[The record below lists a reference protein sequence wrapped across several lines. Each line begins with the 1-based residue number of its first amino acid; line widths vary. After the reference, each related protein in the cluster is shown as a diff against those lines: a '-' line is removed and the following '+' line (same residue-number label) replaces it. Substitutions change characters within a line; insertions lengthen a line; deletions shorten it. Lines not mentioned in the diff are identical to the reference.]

1 MAQGKAT
8 TFKEQ
13 KRSNQSLTWASWF
26 SVLQRSHTSPV
37 GPVRA
42 LVVQGLDGEVPPHA
56 GRPSEVPGH
65 EGHHGG
71 DSGGSSS
78 IPDHDRASVG
88 GSAEGLRGPPSAL
101 GEWCHEN
108 PRCQTSPPKGQAPT
122 LGETGGGGL
131 QGYEPLGV
139 STQVGRLLLHLKKCN
154 NGTVPFSACLQLAA
168 RQLGSEIR
176 ITPHNACYFNASI
189 QAFFWFGALAGND
202 GHLYGAAKAG
212 VSILRHKRRI
222 YFPDSIAW
230 RFVFARWDNLCRRQD
245 ASEFLRRLVS
255 RTSPAAYSGHG
266 RRDCATLSM
275 PLIQVCLAPH
285 CCYILE
291 ETAVRL

>member
-1 MAQGKAT
+1 MPGVLLKFRATKDITEEIQVEVVPFLITIGLRSEGAQKV
-8 TFKEQ
+8 F
-13 KRSNQSLTWASWF
+13 
-26 SVLQRSHTSPV
+26 
-37 GPVRA
+37 
-42 LVVQGLDGEVPPHA
+42 
-56 GRPSEVPGH
+56 
-65 EGHHGG
+65 
-71 DSGGSSS
+71 
-78 IPDHDRASVG
+78 
-88 GSAEGLRGPPSAL
+88 EGLRLLSGNGAMKIL
-101 GEWCHEN
+101 GARLRPQKGKRQPLAKQVEEAYKA
-108 PRCQTSPPKGQAPT
+108 TSHWEYRP
-122 LGETGGGGL
+122 
-131 QGYEPLGV
+131 
-139 STQVGRLLLHLKKCN
+139 
-154 NGTVPFSACLQLAA
+154 

>member
-1 MAQGKAT
+1 M
-8 TFKEQ
+8 
-13 KRSNQSLTWASWF
+13 
-26 SVLQRSHTSPV
+26 H
-37 GPVRA
+37 
-42 LVVQGLDGEVPPHA
+42 
-56 GRPSEVPGH
+56 
-65 EGHHGG
+65 
-71 DSGGSSS
+71 
-78 IPDHDRASVG
+78 
-88 GSAEGLRGPPSAL
+88 L
-101 GEWCHEN
+101 G
-108 PRCQTSPPKGQAPT
+108 
-122 LGETGGGGL
+122 
-131 QGYEPLGV
+131 
-139 STQVGRLLLHLKKCN
+139 KCN

-255 RTSPAAYSGHG
+255 RTSPAAYSGHWEARLRNPVHAVDSG
-266 RRDCATLSM
+266 VLGSSLLLHLGGDSRQTLIRLWRDQFAAHALVKHSGLVMLQLCRYQNAALKDRIG
-275 PLIQVCLAPH
+275 LCH
-285 CCYILE
+285 
-291 ETAVRL
+291 